1 MEQFPESPGG
11 PACPGHSPSG
21 APDDGPVGREEGE
34 EREEEV
40 GAASRERVGY
50 WACWDGGAPAPLPQ
64 VSASPAPQLPVS
76 HHVPSNLCPM
86 PALRCSFIPKVTN
99 YSSLLQPGR
108 LSSLHH
114 QHPSEI
120 SCGRGG
126 RDRRALGFKLNGGQ
140 TLLALRRLKSQQ
152 MKHVGDELLP
162 SPRSTRRLTPSP
174 DSLPAS
180 DKAPALLSRLQGL
193 PVRGA
198 CPMAGAFPASL
209 LLPRQLIC
217 AS

>member
-1 MEQFPESPGG
+1 MLGLLGWGSP
-11 PACPGHSPSG
+11 C
-21 APDDGPVGREEGE
+21 
-34 EREEEV
+34 
-40 GAASRERVGY
+40 
-50 WACWDGGAPAPLPQ
+50 PAPSQ

-86 PALRCSFIPKVTN
+86 PTLRCSFIPKVTN

-152 MKHVGDELLP
+152 MKA
-162 SPRSTRRLTPSP
+162 RRGR
-174 DSLPAS
+174 
-180 DKAPALLSRLQGL
+180 APALSMQH
-193 PVRGA
+193 PEAHTV
-198 CPMAGAFPASL
+198 S
-209 LLPRQLIC
+209 
-217 AS
+217 